1 MYPAKPTNKDHR
13 DDGTAHPGHPGRR
26 TNHRSESTLA
36 LVNLACEKPMPSGTV
51 AELLSQFSQTN
62 TEECVFGAF
71 VRAFLGEGG
80 VNTPPNKSS
89 KAITPSVKT
98 IEVNLAVSCGLAGRA
113 PRPSRQ
119 TKTTERLA
127 RPTLATQAGVKSI
140 EVKLVVSRGSLALP
154 SGQRPRRRHPSNAIN
169 KEHRHQGNTNHGHP
183 NRPTVPSDSLGWDGE
198 ERPDAP
204 KPKRSRLR
212 RCVGRRGSPPQA
224 PKQARKQNTETKQ
237 PQVFSPKATDTKA
250 RPPNQFNN
258 PKTKRPREAQRPGP
272 SKPSPPS

>member
-13 DDGTAHPGHPGRR
+13 DDGTAHLGHPGRR

-113 PRPSRQ
+113 TRPSRQ

-127 RPTLATQAGVKSI
+127 RPTLATQAGVKTI

-154 SGQRPRRRHPSNAIN
+154 PGQADQ
-169 KEHRHQGNTNHGHP
+169 K
-183 NRPTVPSDSLGWDGE
+183 
-198 ERPDAP
+198 
-204 KPKRSRLR
+204 K
-212 RCVGRRGSPPQA
+212 
-224 PKQARKQNTETKQ
+224 
-237 PQVFSPKATDTKA
+237 
-250 RPPNQFNN
+250 PPN
-258 PKTKRPREAQRPGP
+258 
-272 SKPSPPS
+272 